1 MCYLRRTSSQWLNCE
16 KRTGG
21 TLEARRR
28 DERRRCENRGA
39 EGREMGR
46 GCPLPNRLGGLG
58 ERRELPSE
66 VQGGAPAENEFG
78 AFCGRSKDADSNYL
92 LNFCFIKHCS
102 LAFRL
107 ERLHK
112 FRYGVPPFQKV
123 PVWRSGAFRL
133 SLSTASSPPTV
144 FTALPVRPTKQLY

>member
-1 MCYLRRTSSQWLNCE
+1 VKKEL
-16 KRTGG
+16 
-21 TLEARRR
+21 A
-28 DERRRCENRGA
+28 ERWKRGA
-39 EGREMGR
+39 ETNAEGVRIEAPRGREMGR
-46 GCPLPNRLGGLG
+46 GCPLPNRLGCLG
-58 ERRELPSE
+58 ERRELPSG

-92 LNFCFIKHCS
+92 LNFCFIKHS
-102 LAFRL
+102 SIAFRL

-133 SLSTASSPPTV
+133 SLSTGNHY
-144 FTALPVRPTKQLY
+144 L